1 MIGLLRAAPGLVHRS
16 FQWVTPDGE
25 TTVALQ
31 LFEDTDVRGLVTH
44 ALRAHSLYYSSDQV
58 EEITAGVCGDVP
70 HAVVRFCSHFRREDV
85 RLPDTGPTYHQVG
98 TAALLAPWYDPA
110 LYSFRHYWHLKH
122 VPVWRTALAG
132 LVGRQGAAVLEI
144 GSFEGLASAF
154 LLHEI
159 LTHETARLVCV
170 DTFQGSSEHL
180 ETEVEQLIDRHRA
193 NLRATGAL
201 EKVTVLVGDSKR
213 VLHGLALGSFDVV
226 YVDGSHHAADVLQDG
241 VLAWGLLKPG
251 GLLIFDDYEWPP
263 PPDPDGLVRD
273 HLTHPKPAVDAFL
286 RVMAKELD
294 VVHHDYQVMVRK
306 RS

>member
-70 HAVVRFCSHFRREDV
+70 HAVVRFCSHFHREDV

-122 VPVWRTALAG
+122 VPVWSVHNASPWPSPNHGSLRLHLPSLARPKAHG
-132 LVGRQGAAVLEI
+132 GGQPDQRKNNRYLVAHCYRN
-144 GSFEGLASAF
+144 
-154 LLHEI
+154 
-159 LTHETARLVCV
+159 R
-170 DTFQGSSEHL
+170 
-180 ETEVEQLIDRHRA
+180 
-193 NLRATGAL
+193 
-201 EKVTVLVGDSKR
+201 
-213 VLHGLALGSFDVV
+213 
-226 YVDGSHHAADVLQDG
+226 
-241 VLAWGLLKPG
+241 
-251 GLLIFDDYEWPP
+251 
-263 PPDPDGLVRD
+263 
-273 HLTHPKPAVDAFL
+273 
-286 RVMAKELD
+286 
-294 VVHHDYQVMVRK
+294 
-306 RS
+306 